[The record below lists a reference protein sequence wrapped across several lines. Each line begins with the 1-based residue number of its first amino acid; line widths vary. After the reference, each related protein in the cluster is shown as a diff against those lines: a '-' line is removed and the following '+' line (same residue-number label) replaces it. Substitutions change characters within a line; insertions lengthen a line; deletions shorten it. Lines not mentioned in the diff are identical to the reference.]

1 MLKIP
6 FVAAF
11 CVGSFIASPAQ
22 ADVVLFDFTGVVS
35 TSALSGGTVQ
45 ALESSSLS
53 SSWIGQLVSGTIRM
67 DLGAAGHQQ
76 YFPELGM
83 SQVSTT
89 SEFPNADW
97 MQTTVHQPDGSTVVI
112 ASGPAPDPYP
122 IFEGNDAYSDI
133 RNSTDVDEFYV
144 QRTFSNAVTYPQQFF
159 SIDLSSRFGG
169 LGLTDSSDYRNVHF
183 DVGQANYSNAGSLT
197 KLDAAGV
204 GYQYGFQVLSLNQS
218 VVAVVP
224 EPGTW
229 LLMVLGI
236 ALLLSGSKLIRQ
248 RAAELPA
255 TLPMS

>member
-6 FVAAF
+6 LVAAL
-11 CVGSFIASPAQ
+11 CAGAFIVSPAQ

-35 TSALSGGTVQ
+35 TSVLGGGTMET
-45 ALESSSLS
+45 LEQSTLP

-67 DLGAAGHQQ
+67 DLSAAGHQE
-76 YFPELGM
+76 YFPDLGM

-97 MQTTVHQPDGSTVVI
+97 LQTTVHQPDGSTVVI

-122 IFEGNDAYSDI
+122 ILEGNDAYSHI

-144 QRTFSNAVTYPQQFF
+144 QRNFTNTVTYPQQFF
-159 SIDLSSRFGG
+159 SISLSSRFGG

-183 DVGQANYSNAGSLT
+183 DVAQANWNNFGLVT

-218 VVAVVP
+218 VAAIP
-224 EPGTW
+224 EPSTW
-229 LLMVLGI
+229 LLMAVGI
-236 ALLLSGSKLIRQ
+236 ALLRGRKLIRQ
-248 RAAELPA
+248 RVEALPA
-255 TLPMS
+255 IPPM